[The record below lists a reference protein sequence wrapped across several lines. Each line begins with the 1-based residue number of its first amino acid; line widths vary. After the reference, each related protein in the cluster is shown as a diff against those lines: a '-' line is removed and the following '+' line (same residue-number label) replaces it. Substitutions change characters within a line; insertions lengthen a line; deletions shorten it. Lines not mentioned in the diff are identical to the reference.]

1 MSITLYFDLQKA
13 QRDKSKL
20 VYVQRT
26 VTKNGKTFQQGF
38 WVQPSQVKS
47 SDTVLQG
54 QNVLSQYQ
62 QSKANSQTNTVVGNF
77 DKSKYTILYTT
88 DSKQKAMQ
96 YAKDNGISWNEHSN
110 PAINWMRCQMAVNK
124 ALGGSV
130 VIGTSNSNQSS
141 LDTSNLSSGFNSMN
155 KKDKIVELLKYNSRD
170 SLINFARA
178 KGITWKENDNAGIN
192 WMRCSMAI
200 QNYLETNSLTSASNS
215 DSKPDT
221 KVPEPDT
228 ISIPANATERQKSM
242 ISLINSISKKEDFD
256 LYGAVGMIAEDD
268 AAKEFM
274 EKTLRPRYDSWKS
287 GHQPSAGRSGPV
299 YDGFKEFGKAVAS
312 ELGNANFIK
321 GLSGRV
327 LQKTF
332 SSMARNL
339 SLASVLYPREVM
351 ISNSLPGQPDKVIND
366 KTSARNLLDFANL
379 SQRLNDDFTTRDTQS
394 ATEWNYNDWDSK
406 KYNSKVSLGFVKA
419 LEHIKKNQ
427 PELAKEC
434 DRMIKCY
441 SELLSMCD
449 KNPKILET
457 VLSTQT
463 YTNYHSKLERQV
475 QTAKAEMVLSEI
487 FKEQGLTP
495 SEIRYTL
502 NQYTGY
508 GNSDPNYITVYD
520 DKNTQKLDTSGNP
533 IRIDVSDFLNRTKN
547 VDFKNL
553 IPKDIKDNISYWS
566 SENSIREAVTGNE
579 PTSWGVI
586 NASKIMTEKN
596 WCDIQRKML
605 ELYNMDLKVSNR
617 TFDKNSNDSDEW
629 VASKRSDNFKRVV
642 NDSEDTDA
650 VLANLYF
657 IEAVSKTAERAERSV
672 PNYTVS
678 SATNDYGANFD
689 KHFTYK
695 ERVHIYQNQE
705 IESIRKSLETQM
717 DKMPTISKQWIQ
729 DAKTYAE
736 KNGDDT
742 YTDSYW
748 DKPSTS
754 LQKKHAKAYSCDLES
769 KASILQHNNT
779 PTGDLFMMQVG
790 YLAEFAPMAHTTR
803 FNTTEKV
810 KANIKKKLDWK
821 DFELPKA
828 EPQTQQNFGSELRK
842 QREELLK
849 KVHCSLKTCDSVQY
863 DAIQTQIKHSWDL
876 GQRNASGQ
884 RLYGHI
890 SAVFKNAYRVNN
902 SLQEERMLENAQKL
916 NETPQQF
923 FHGTNHSG
931 ATGIV
936 GVDGRFRA
944 PKSSADAAKSGLKYA
959 GGMLGSGVYLAK
971 MAGKSAGY
979 FGTWGAGY
987 DNEGC
992 MLVCKAVLGNT
1003 YVSTGYNSS
1012 APSNYDTVSMQA
1024 GTNTGRT
1031 VLRADEWCVRNPDF
1045 VFPEFIVDMATK
1057 RR

>member
-1 MSITLYFDLQKA
+1 MTL
-13 QRDKSKL
+13 R
-20 VYVQRT
+20 
-26 VTKNGKTFQQGF
+26 
-38 WVQPSQVKS
+38 KS
-47 SDTVLQG
+47 S
-54 QNVLSQYQ
+54 
-62 QSKANSQTNTVVGNF
+62 
-77 DKSKYTILYTT
+77 
-88 DSKQKAMQ
+88 
-96 YAKDNGISWNEHSN
+96 
-110 PAINWMRCQMAVNK
+110 
-124 ALGGSV
+124 
-130 VIGTSNSNQSS
+130 
-141 LDTSNLSSGFNSMN
+141 
-155 KKDKIVELLKYNSRD
+155 
-170 SLINFARA
+170 
-178 KGITWKENDNAGIN
+178 WK
-192 WMRCSMAI
+192 
-200 QNYLETNSLTSASNS
+200 
-215 DSKPDT
+215 
-221 KVPEPDT
+221 
-228 ISIPANATERQKSM
+228 
-242 ISLINSISKKEDFD
+242 
-256 LYGAVGMIAEDD
+256 
-268 AAKEFM
+268 
-274 EKTLRPRYDSWKS
+274 KTLRPRYDSWKN
-287 GHQPSAGRSGPV
+287 GHQPSAGKNGPV
-299 YDGFKEFGKAVAS
+299 YGIEEFGKAIAS

-332 SSMARNL
+332 GDMVRNL
-339 SLASVLYPREVM
+339 SLAGVLYPREVM
-351 ISNSLPGQPDKVIND
+351 RSDSMPGQPDRTMSD
-366 KTSARNLLDFANL
+366 KNSARALLDFNQL
-379 SQRLNDDFTTRDTQS
+379 SRYLNDSFTIRDTQDIN
-394 ATEWNYNDWDSK
+394 EWNYNDWDSK
-406 KYNSKVSLGFVKA
+406 KYGSKVSLGFVKA

-441 SELLSMCD
+441 SELLDMCD
-449 KNPKILET
+449 GST
-457 VLSTQT
+457 VALDNVLLDQT
-463 YTNYHSKLERQV
+463 YASYRSDLENKV
-475 QTAKAEMVLSEI
+475 QRAKAEMALSEM
-487 FKEQGLTP
+487 FKEYGLTP
-495 SEIRYTL
+495 SEIKYTID
-502 NQYTGY
+502 YY
-508 GNSDPNYITVYD
+508 SSYRNSDPDHITILD
-520 DKNTQKLDTSGNP
+520 DRNSEKLDSLGNP
-533 IRIDVSDFLNRTKN
+533 IKIDVTDFLNRTKN
-547 VDFKNL
+547 VNLKNL
-553 IPKDIKDNISYWS
+553 TPKDIKDNVSYWDS
-566 SENSIREAVTGNE
+566 KSNIKKAVAGNK
-579 PTSWGVI
+579 PGYWGVI
-586 NASKIMTEKN
+586 SALETMTEKN
-596 WCDIQRKML
+596 WCDIQRKVL
-605 ELYNMDLKVSNR
+605 ELYNIALEVSNS
-617 TFDKNSNDSDEW
+617 TFDKNSNNPDDW
-629 VASKRSDNFKRVV
+629 AASKANGDSKRII

-657 IEAVSKTAERAERSV
+657 IAASSKTAERAERSV
-672 PNYTVS
+672 PTYTVS
-678 SATNDYGANFD
+678 SASNDYGMNYD
-689 KHFTYK
+689 KHFNYK
-695 ERVHIYQNQE
+695 ERVRVYRNEE
-705 IESIRKSLETQM
+705 IDSMKKSLEVQM
-717 DKMPTISKQWIQ
+717 DRLPTISKQWIQ
-729 DAKTYAE
+729 NAKTYVE
-736 KNGDDT
+736 KEGNDT

-748 DKPSTS
+748 DKPSTP

-810 KANIKKKLDWK
+810 KASIKKKLDWK

-828 EPQTQQNFGSELRK
+828 EPQQQNSGSELRK

-863 DAIQTQIKHSWDL
+863 DAVQTQIKHSWDL

-931 ATGIV
+931 ATGII